1 MVLFSKEIVSEES
14 KMATM
19 QPVKFTPACKGYL
32 WGGTKLREQFGV
44 NCDMDPL
51 AEAWVLSA
59 HKDGQ
64 SVVKTGEFAGC
75 TLMEYIQ
82 KAGEVCGG
90 NAARFADFPV
100 LIKLID
106 AKQQLSVQVHPDDTF
121 ARANEGGNGKTEM
134 WYVLSADEGAAL
146 YYGFNKQI
154 TADEVRA
161 RIADGTLDDVLN
173 AVPVKAGDVFF
184 LPPGTVHAIGAGM
197 VICEIQQN
205 SNTTYRLYDYNRRDK
220 DGNLRELHVEKALK
234 VSDLCPAPVK
244 GGTGDILADC
254 EYFRVQRVKVCGE
267 KIENITPASFHSLV
281 AVAGSGTL
289 KMHGETLELQ
299 PGDSVFIPAQKGTY
313 TLSGDMT
320 LVLTDIPE

>member
-1 MVLFSKEIVSEES
+1 MKNI
-14 KMATM
+14 
-19 QPVKFTPACKGYL
+19 QPIKLIPACKGYL

-44 NCDMDPL
+44 NFDMDPL

-64 SVVKTGEFAGC
+64 SVVAEGEFAGC
-75 TLMEYIQ
+75 TFTEYMG
-82 KAGEVCGG
+82 KAGDVCGE

-106 AKQQLSVQVHPDDTF
+106 AKQQLSVQVHPDDAF
-121 ARANEGGNGKTEM
+121 ARVHEGGNGKTEM

-146 YYGFNKQI
+146 YYGFNKEI
-154 TADEVRA
+154 TPDEVRT
-161 RIADGTLDDVLN
+161 RIADGTLDEVLN

-244 GGTGDILADC
+244 GGNGDILADC
-254 EYFRVQRVKVCGE
+254 EYFRVQRVQVDGE
-267 KIENITPASFHSLV
+267 KAENITSASFHSLV
-281 AVAGSGTL
+281 AVAGSGALT
-289 KMHGETLELQ
+289 MHGETLQLQ
-299 PGDSVFIPAQKGTY
+299 PGDSVFIPAQEGVY

-320 LVLTDIPE
+320 LVLTDIAE